1 MAKISRELKTG
12 IIVVITIAIFIWGFN
27 FIKGA
32 NLFDSSRNFYV
43 EYENVQ
49 GLSVSAPVTINGLKV
64 GSVDRIYFHPQKVGV
79 LVVNF
84 SMQNNFKFTKN
95 SIAEIYSPDF
105 ISGKSI
111 KILPAF
117 DGNNAVSG
125 DTLNGKIEAG
135 ILGALNDQIAPLQSK
150 VTSFIT
156 NADTLLVGVNAIF
169 DEKTQVNLKNA
180 IASLNTT
187 LSTFKTASTSL
198 DKMLAE
204 NGKVDSILSNATIAS
219 HNLVSLTDS
228 LNQSQI
234 KETVKKLQG
243 TIAKF
248 NGILAN
254 IENGEGAIGKLL
266 IDEGLY
272 DNLEAAS
279 KEMEELLFELKV
291 NPKRFVHFSLFG
303 KKPKPYKS
311 EEGVEVKE

>member
-12 IIVVITIAIFIWGFN
+12 IIAVLTIALFVWGFN
-27 FIKGA
+27 FIKGS
-32 NLFDSSRNFYV
+32 NLFESGRSFYV

-64 GSVDRIYFHPQKVGV
+64 GVVDKIYFHPNKIGV

-84 SMQNNFKFTKN
+84 SLANDFKFTKN

-117 DGNNAVSG
+117 EGNNAVSG

-135 ILGALNDQIAPLQSK
+135 LLGALNDQIAPLQSK
-150 VTSFIT
+150 VTSFLT
-156 NADTLLVGVNAIF
+156 NTDTLLVGFNAIF
-169 DEKTQVNLKNA
+169 DEKTRGNLREA

-187 LSTFKTASTSL
+187 LSTFKTASKSL
-198 DKMLAE
+198 NSMLAE
-204 NGKVDSILSNATIAS
+204 NGKVDSILSNATTAS

-228 LNQSQI
+228 LNESQI
-234 KETVKKLQG
+234 KETVHRLQG

-248 NGILAN
+248 NGILEN
-254 IENGEGAIGKLL
+254 VENGNGSIGKLL
-266 IDEGLY
+266 KDEGLY

-303 KKPKPYKS
+303 KKQKVYKP
-311 EEGVEVKE
+311 EEEQVKE

>member
-12 IIVVITIAIFIWGFN
+12 IIAVLTIAVFIWGFN
-27 FIKGA
+27 FIKGS
-32 NLFDSSRNFYV
+32 NLFESGRNFYV

-64 GSVDRIYFHPQKVGV
+64 GVVNKIFFHPKKVGV

-84 SMQNNFKFTKN
+84 SLENDFKFTKN

-125 DTLNGKIEAG
+125 DTLNGKIEMG
-135 ILGALNDQIAPLQSK
+135 ILGAINDQIAPLQSK
-150 VTSFIT
+150 VTSFLT
-156 NADTLLVGVNAIF
+156 NTDTLLVGFNAIF
-169 DEKTQVNLKNA
+169 DQKTQGNLREA

-187 LSTFKTASTSL
+187 LSTFKSASKSL
-198 DKMLAE
+198 NSMLAE
-204 NGKVDSILSNATIAS
+204 NGKVDSILTNATTAS

-234 KETVKKLQG
+234 KQTVQRLQG
-243 TIAKF
+243 TIDKF
-248 NGILAN
+248 NGILAT
-254 IENGEGAIGKLL
+254 IEEGDGTIGKLL
-266 IDEGLY
+266 KDEGLY

-279 KEMEELLFELKV
+279 KEMEELLYELKV

-303 KKPKPYKS
+303 KKAKAYKP
-311 EEGVEVKE
+311 EEEEIKEQ

>member
-12 IIVVITIAIFIWGFN
+12 IIAVLTIAVFIWGFS
-27 FIKGA
+27 FIKGS
-32 NLFDSSRNFYV
+32 NLFDSSRHFYA
-43 EYENVQ
+43 EYDNVQ

-64 GSVDRIYFHPQKVGV
+64 GVVDKIYFHPKKVGV

-84 SMQNNFKFTKN
+84 SLNNDFEFTKN
-95 SIAEIYSPDF
+95 SIAEIYNPDF

-117 DGNNAVSG
+117 DGTNAVSG

-150 VTSFIT
+150 VTSFLT
-156 NADTLLVGVNAIF
+156 NTDTLLVGFNAIF
-169 DEKTQVNLKNA
+169 DQKTQGNLREA

-187 LSTFKTASTSL
+187 LSTFKTASKSL
-198 DKMLAE
+198 NTMLAE
-204 NGKVDSILSNATIAS
+204 NGKVDSILTNATTAS

-234 KETVKKLQG
+234 KQTVQRLQG
-243 TIAKF
+243 TIEKF
-248 NGILAN
+248 NGILAT
-254 IENGEGAIGKLL
+254 IEDGDGTIGKLL
-266 IDEGLY
+266 KDEGLY

-279 KEMEELLFELKV
+279 KEMEELLYELKV

-303 KKPKPYKS
+303 KKAKAYKP
-311 EEGVEVKE
+311 EEEEIKEQ